1 MQCKCGNELKYATHI
16 VKTTQGKAKWIEEP
30 VTGDMEVSQWDC
42 AACGRHRH
50 TIKNNDKIIKR
61 FG

>member
-1 MQCKCGNELKYATHI
+1 MQCKCGNELKYATHT
-16 VKTTQGKAKWIEEP
+16 VKTAQGKAKWIKVP

-42 AACGRHRH
+42 ATCGRHRRI
-50 TIKNNDKIIKR
+50 IKNNDKIIER

>member
-16 VKTTQGKAKWIEEP
+16 VKTDQGKAKWLN
-30 VTGDMEVSQWDC
+30 VAVKGDIEVSQWDC
-42 AACGRHRH
+42 GVCGRHRR
-50 TIKNNDKIIKR
+50 IVSSDNKIIER